1 MTLQELEVAIR
12 DLFKQIYHKEYVA
25 KLKLEELQTA
35 EGTHRG
41 YTLTLGMN
49 NIDKP
54 LIISFEG
61 GEVAYL
67 KFLRQELR
75 DRRLGDTHYFLG
87 YKQYNGLESCNECT
101 EQE

>member
-1 MTLQELEVAIR
+1 MTLQELEVAIK
-12 DLFKQIYHKEYVA
+12 DLFKQIYDKEYVA
-25 KLKLEELQTA
+25 KLKLEVLYTTNGE
-35 EGTHRG
+35 HRG
-41 YTLTLGMN
+41 YKLTLGMN
-49 NIDKP
+49 NVDNP

-61 GEVAYL
+61 AEAAFL

-101 EQE
+101 